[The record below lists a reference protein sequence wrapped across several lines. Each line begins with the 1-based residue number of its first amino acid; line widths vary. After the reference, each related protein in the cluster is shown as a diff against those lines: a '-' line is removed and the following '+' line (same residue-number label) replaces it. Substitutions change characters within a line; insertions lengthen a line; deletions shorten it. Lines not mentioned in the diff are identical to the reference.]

1 MGLAREVRSSQMW
14 VNVAC
19 VRGAIVMEGVR
30 GLSGNVRSDVGLLA
44 PMSSVT
50 LGYHV
55 LLGLNE
61 RMTEIK

>member
-1 MGLAREVRSSQMW
+1 MGLARQVRGSQMW

-30 GLSGNVRSDVGLLA
+30 GLSGNVRRDVGLLA

-61 RMTEIK
+61 GMTEIK

>member
-61 RMTEIK
+61 GTEIK